1 MSFVT
6 DDMRDFVK
14 TVSRG
19 MLASLDE
26 SGYPHVTVK
35 NGRLRK
41 DGVLELWGVFGD
53 MTVNNIKKNPNVCV
67 TFADFEKAWGYRYK
81 GRAKVN
87 TSGDRFDKVK
97 GNLQSF
103 GWILKEL
110 ITIDVESITLVSQEP
125 SEVNK
130 RIL

>member
-41 DGVLELWGVFGD
+41 DGVLEL
-53 MTVNNIKKNPNVCV
+53 
-67 TFADFEKAWGYRYK
+67 
-81 GRAKVN
+81 
-87 TSGDRFDKVK
+87 
-97 GNLQSF
+97 
-103 GWILKEL
+103 
-110 ITIDVESITLVSQEP
+110 
-125 SEVNK
+125 
-130 RIL
+130 

>member
-6 DDMRDFVK
+6 DEMRAFVK

-19 MLASLDE
+19 MLATIDE
-26 SGYPHVTVK
+26 DGYPHVTVK

-41 DGVLELWGVFGD
+41 DGVLELWGVFGE
-53 MTVNNIKKNPNVCV
+53 MTVHNIKKNPNVCV

-81 GRAKVN
+81 GKAKVN
-87 TSGDRFDKVK
+87 TSGDRFDKIK
-97 GNLQSF
+97 GNLESF
-103 GWILKEL
+103 GWVLKEL
-110 ITIDVESITLVSQEP
+110 ITIDVEGITLVSQEP

>member
-130 RIL
+130 RIF